1 VRSQLEIAG
10 ALTILAPGYRC
21 LLRGVVNWFRHYAF
35 GSLGDEIAL
44 AILSFGL
51 CTVLS
56 KLISW
61 LRTPERKADES
72 DEEYWR
78 IHG

>member
-1 VRSQLEIAG
+1 M
-10 ALTILAPGYRC
+10 
-21 LLRGVVNWFRHYAF
+21 NWLRHYAF
-35 GSLGDEIAL
+35 GSLDDEIAL